1 MKEEFLMASRDEQQ
15 NQDKSRTQSNNKMLI
30 IIVIVAVVVCVTAV
44 SAVFLLRGGAKGAA
58 AKEDK
63 TEKSESVIMFSQ
75 DPFIVNIY
83 DGQDLRYMK
92 LRLDLELASIDAK
105 NELTARQSQL
115 RDAVLAILT
124 TKTLQDVQNLQG
136 KNQLKV
142 EILAALS
149 KIVAPGKVKQI
160 YFTDFVVQ

>member
-1 MKEEFLMASRDEQQ
+1 MASRDEQ
-15 NQDKSRTQSNNKMLI
+15 NQEKSQSQSNNNKMLI
-30 IIVIVAVVVCVTAV
+30 IIVSVAVVVCITAV
-44 SAVFLLRGGAKGAA
+44 SAVFMLHGGSRDSV

-63 TEKSESVIMFSQ
+63 TEKGESVIMFTQ

-83 DGQDLRYMK
+83 DGQDLRYLKVRM
-92 LRLDLELASIDAK
+92 DLELTGADAK

-136 KNQLKV
+136 KNQLKT

>member
-1 MKEEFLMASRDEQQ
+1 MASRDEQQ

-30 IIVIVAVVVCVTAV
+30 IIVSVAVVVCVTAV
-44 SAVFLLRGGAKGAA
+44 SAVFLFHGGAKGAA

-63 TEKSESVIMFSQ
+63 AEKGETVIMFSQ
-75 DPFIVNIY
+75 EPFIVNIY

-136 KNQLKV
+136 KNQLKA